1 LDHGPCSARL
11 LTASS
16 AMRLPD
22 VPPEE
27 SGREISDGNDWSKV
41 RGFLARCRRYIAFTC
56 VHEGCGE
63 REHIPS
69 RYRLRSAS
77 SKVPVN
83 PLRAAYYLCITADQ
97 SAAHSGVA
105 DNPD

>member
-1 LDHGPCSARL
+1 LDRGPCIARL

-27 SGREISDGNDWSKV
+27 SGREISYGNDWSKV

-56 VHEGCGE
+56 VHQGCGE
-63 REHIPS
+63 H
-69 RYRLRSAS
+69 AS
-77 SKVPVN
+77 TF
-83 PLRAAYYLCITADQ
+83 RAGKECDRP
-97 SAAHSGVA
+97 AAKS
-105 DNPD
+105 P